1 MEQASKFSKYQIAIA
16 VLIALIQFSVVLD
29 FMVLAPL
36 GTFVMDDLKL
46 QPDQFGIVVAAYA
59 ISAFV
64 SALLTAGFAD
74 KFDRKKLLLF
84 FFGGFI
90 IGTLLCG
97 LSTNYW
103 SLLGARVFTGLFGG
117 VMGSISMAIV
127 TDVFEISKRGRIMG
141 FIQMGFGVSQIVG
154 IPFGLWLTNKFNW
167 HMPFYAIVI
176 FAAVIFVMAL
186 VYMKPIDAHLAI
198 QEKRNAFQHLGKT
211 LSNRRYQRGFLATVL
226 LATGGFMLMPFGSDF
241 AVKNLKIN
249 PESLTFMYM
258 ITGVFTFA
266 TSFIAGMLSDKVG
279 KMLMFTF
286 GTILSISIV
295 LIYTHLGPTPILY
308 IIILNVVLFIGINS
322 RIVPAQALLTSVP
335 SPQDRGAFMSLNSAI
350 QYLSGGISAFVAGL
364 IVYKDSNNYI
374 HNYPIL
380 GYVVTG
386 TSLVALMLMF
396 RLNSLLKKQP
406 VDQMLIQP
414 EVEPNPDLLDN

>member
-1 MEQASKFSKYQIAIA
+1 MENQKKFTKYQAVIAL
-16 VLIALIQFSVVLD
+16 LIALIQFSVVLD
-29 FMVLAPL
+29 FMVLSPL
-36 GTFVMDDLKL
+36 GTFVMDDLRL
-46 QPDQFGIVVAAYA
+46 QPEQFGIVVAAYA

-64 SALLTAGFAD
+64 SAVLTAGFAD
-74 KFDRKKLLLF
+74 KFDRKKLLMF
-84 FFGGFI
+84 FFAGFI
-90 IGTLLCG
+90 LGTLLCG

-103 SLLGARVFTGLFGG
+103 TLLGARVFTGLFGG

-127 TDVFEISKRGRIMG
+127 TDVFEVSKRGRMMG

-167 HMPFYAIVI
+167 HMPFYAIVV
-176 FAAVIFVMAL
+176 FAIVIFVLAL
-186 VYMKPIDAHLAI
+186 VFIKPIDAHLAI
-198 QEKRNAFQHLGKT
+198 QEKRNPFQHLYKT

-249 PESLTFMYM
+249 PDSLTFMYM

-266 TSFIAGMLSDKVG
+266 SSFLAGMLSDKLG
-279 KMLMFTF
+279 KMVLFTF
-286 GTILSISIV
+286 GTLLSITIV
-295 LIYTHLGPTPILY
+295 IIYTNLGVTPILY
-308 IIILNVVLFIGINS
+308 VILLNIALFIGINS

-350 QYLSGGISAFVAGL
+350 QYLSGGISAFIAGL
-364 IVYKDSNNYI
+364 IVYKDSSGHI

-386 TSLVALMLMF
+386 TSLVALILMF
-396 RLNSLLKKQP
+396 RLSILLKKP
-406 VDQMLIQP
+406 V
-414 EVEPNPDLLDN
+414 EEPKVVSEDLLDS

>member
-1 MEQASKFSKYQIAIA
+1 MENQKKFTKYQVAIA
-16 VLIALIQFSVVLD
+16 LLIALIQFSVVLD
-29 FMVLAPL
+29 FMVLSPL

-46 QPDQFGIVVAAYA
+46 QPEQFGIVVAAYA

-64 SALLTAGFAD
+64 SAVLTAGFAD
-74 KFDRKKLLLF
+74 KFDRKKLLMF
-84 FFGGFI
+84 FFAGFI
-90 IGTLLCG
+90 LGTLLCG

-103 SLLGARVFTGLFGG
+103 TLLGARVFTGLFGG

-127 TDVFEISKRGRIMG
+127 TDVFEVSKRGRMMG

-176 FAAVIFVMAL
+176 FATIVFVFAL
-186 VYMKPIDAHLAI
+186 VFMKPIDAHLAI
-198 QEKRNAFQHLGKT
+198 QEKRHPFQHLWET

-249 PESLTFMYM
+249 PNSLTFMYM

-266 TSFIAGMLSDKVG
+266 SSFLAGILSDKLG
-279 KMLMFTF
+279 KMVLFTF
-286 GTILSISIV
+286 GTLLSITIV
-295 LIYTHLGPTPILY
+295 IIYTNLGVTPILY
-308 IIILNVVLFIGINS
+308 VILLNIVLFIGINS

-350 QYLSGGISAFVAGL
+350 QYLSGGISAFIAGL
-364 IVYKDSNNYI
+364 IVYKDSSGHI
-374 HNYPIL
+374 HNYPVL

-386 TSLVALMLMF
+386 TSLIALILMF
-396 RLNSLLKKQP
+396 RLSNLLKKP
-406 VDQMLIQP
+406 V
-414 EVEPNPDLLDN
+414 EEPKVISEDLLHS

>member
-1 MEQASKFSKYQIAIA
+1 MENQTKFTSYQVWIA

-36 GTFVMDDLKL
+36 GTFVMDDLHL
-46 QPDQFGIVVAAYA
+46 QPGEFGLVVAAYA
-59 ISAFV
+59 ISAFA

-74 KFDRKKLLLF
+74 RFDRKKLLLF

-97 LSTNYW
+97 LATDYW
-103 SLLGARVFTGLFGG
+103 SLLGARIFTGLFGG

-127 TDVFEISKRGRIMG
+127 TDVFEVSKRGRMMG

-176 FAAVIFVMAL
+176 FAVIVFVMTIGF
-186 VYMKPIDAHLAI
+186 MKPIVAHLAI
-198 QEKRNAFQHLGKT
+198 QEKRNAFQHLYKT
-211 LSNRRYQRGFLATVL
+211 LSNRRYQRGFMATIL

-241 AVKNLKIN
+241 AVKNLKID
-249 PESLTFMYM
+249 PDSLTFMYM

-266 TSFIAGMLSDKVG
+266 SSFLAGMLTDKVG
-279 KMLMFTF
+279 KMAMFTF
-286 GTILSISIV
+286 GTFLSITIV
-295 LIYTHLGPTPILY
+295 LIYTNLGVTPILY
-308 IIILNVVLFIGINS
+308 VVLLNIILFIGINS

-350 QYLSGGISAFVAGL
+350 QYLSGGISASIAGL
-364 IVYKDSNNYI
+364 IVYKDASGQI
-374 HNYPIL
+374 HNYPII
-380 GYVVTG
+380 GFVVTG
-386 TSLVALMLMF
+386 TSLIALVLMF
-396 RLNSLLKKQP
+396 RLNNLLKQKP
-406 VDQMLIQP
+406 VEELPIEKIAD
-414 EVEPNPDLLDN
+414 PDLLDS

>member
-1 MEQASKFSKYQIAIA
+1 MEQTSKFSRYQLLMT
-16 VLIALIQFSVVLD
+16 VLIALIQFAVVLD

-36 GTFVMDDLKL
+36 GTFVMDDLDL
-46 QPDQFGIVVAAYA
+46 QPEKFGLVVAAYA

-90 IGTLLCG
+90 IGTLFCG
-97 LSTNYW
+97 LAVDYW
-103 SLLGARVFTGLFGG
+103 TLLGARIFTGLFGG

-127 TDVFEISKRGRIMG
+127 TDVFEPSKRGRIMG
-141 FIQMGFGVSQIVG
+141 FIQMGFGVSQIIG

-176 FAAVIFVMAL
+176 FATIIFILAFVF
-186 VYMKPIDAHLAI
+186 MKPIVGHLAI
-198 QEKRNAFQHLGKT
+198 QEKRNAFQHLYKT
-211 LSNRRYQRGFLATVL
+211 LSNRRYQRGFMATIL

-241 AVKNLKIN
+241 AVKNLKISPDN
-249 PESLTFMYM
+249 LTFMYM

-266 TSFIAGMLSDKVG
+266 SSFIAGMLSDKVG
-279 KMLMFTF
+279 KMIMFSF
-286 GTILSISIV
+286 GTFLSISIV
-295 LIYTHLGPTPILY
+295 LIYTHLGVTPLLY
-308 IIILNVVLFIGINS
+308 VVLLNIILFIGINS

-350 QYLSGGISAFVAGL
+350 QYLSGGISASIAGL
-364 IVYKDSNNYI
+364 IVYKDAAGQI
-374 HNYPIL
+374 HNYPVI

-386 TSLVALMLMF
+386 TSLVALVLMF
-396 RLNSLLKKQP
+396 RLNNLLKKP
-406 VDQMLIQP
+406 VEEAPAEKFSDP
-414 EVEPNPDLLDN
+414 ELLDQ

>member
-1 MEQASKFSKYQIAIA
+1 MENQKKFTKYQVAIA

-29 FMVLAPL
+29 FMVLSPL

-46 QPDQFGIVVAAYA
+46 QPDEFGIVVAAYA

-64 SALLTAGFAD
+64 SAVLTAGFAD
-74 KFDRKKLLLF
+74 KFDRKKLLMF
-84 FFGGFI
+84 FFAGFI
-90 IGTLLCG
+90 LGTLLCG

-103 SLLGARVFTGLFGG
+103 SLFGARVFTGLFGG

-127 TDVFEISKRGRIMG
+127 TDVFEVSKRGRMMG

-176 FAAVIFVMAL
+176 FATIVFVFAL
-186 VYMKPIDAHLAI
+186 VFMKPIVAHLAI
-198 QEKRNAFQHLGKT
+198 QEKRNPFQHLWKT
-211 LSNRRYQRGFLATVL
+211 LSNRRYQRGFFATVL

-249 PESLTFMYM
+249 PDSLTFMYM

-266 TSFIAGMLSDKVG
+266 SSFLAGMLSDKVG
-279 KMLMFTF
+279 KMVMFTF
-286 GTILSISIV
+286 GTLLSITVVI
-295 LIYTHLGPTPILY
+295 IYTNLGVTPILY
-308 IIILNVVLFIGINS
+308 VILLNIILFIGINS

-350 QYLSGGISAFVAGL
+350 QYLSGGISATIAGM
-364 IVYKDSNNYI
+364 IVYKDPTGYI
-374 HNYPIL
+374 HNYPII

-386 TSLVALMLMF
+386 TSLIALFLMF
-396 RLNSLLKKQP
+396 RLSNLLKKP
-406 VDQMLIQP
+406 VE
-414 EVEPNPDLLDN
+414 EVKVVSDDLLDG

>member
-1 MEQASKFSKYQIAIA
+1 MENQKKFTKYQAVIA

-29 FMVLAPL
+29 FMVLSPL

-46 QPDQFGIVVAAYA
+46 QPEQFGIVVAAYA

-64 SALLTAGFAD
+64 SAVLTAGFAD
-74 KFDRKKLLLF
+74 KFDRKKLLMF
-84 FFGGFI
+84 FFAGFI
-90 IGTLLCG
+90 LGTLLCG

-103 SLLGARVFTGLFGG
+103 TLLGARVFTGLFGG

-127 TDVFEISKRGRIMG
+127 TDVFEVSKRGRMMG

-176 FAAVIFVMAL
+176 FAVVIFVLAL
-186 VYMKPIDAHLAI
+186 VFIKPIDAHLAI
-198 QEKRNAFQHLGKT
+198 QEKRHPFQHLYKT

-249 PESLTFMYM
+249 PDSLTFMYM

-266 TSFIAGMLSDKVG
+266 SSFLAGMLSDKLG
-279 KMLMFTF
+279 KMALFTF
-286 GTILSISIV
+286 GTLLSITIV
-295 LIYTHLGPTPILY
+295 IIYTNLGVTPILY
-308 IIILNVVLFIGINS
+308 VILLNIALFIGINS

-350 QYLSGGISAFVAGL
+350 QYLSGGISAFIAGL
-364 IVYKDSNNYI
+364 IVYKDSSGHIY
-374 HNYPIL
+374 NYPIL

-386 TSLVALMLMF
+386 TSLIALILMF
-396 RLNSLLKKQP
+396 RLSNLLKKP
-406 VDQMLIQP
+406 V
-414 EVEPNPDLLDN
+414 EEPKVVSEDLLDL

>member
-1 MEQASKFSKYQIAIA
+1 MKNQIESKFTRYQVIIAL
-16 VLIALIQFSVVLD
+16 LIALIQFSVVLD
-29 FMVLAPL
+29 FMVLSPL
-36 GTFVMDDLKL
+36 GTFVMDDMKL
-46 QPDQFGIVVAAYA
+46 QPEQFGVVVAAYA
-59 ISAFV
+59 ISAFI

-84 FFGGFI
+84 FFAGFI

-103 SLLGARVFTGLFGG
+103 SLLGARIFTGLFGG

-127 TDVFEISKRGRIMG
+127 TDVFEVTKRGRIMG
-141 FIQMGFGVSQIVG
+141 FIQMGFGVSQIIG
-154 IPFGLWLTNKFNW
+154 IPFGLWLTSHFNW

-176 FAAVIFVMAL
+176 FASVIFASAVAF
-186 VYMKPIDAHLAI
+186 MKPIDAHLAI
-198 QEKRNAFQHLGKT
+198 QDKRNAFQHLIKT
-211 LSNRRYQRGFLATVL
+211 FSNKRYQRGFLATVL

-249 PESLTFMYM
+249 PDSLTFMYM

-266 TSFIAGMLSDKVG
+266 TSFVSGMLSDKVG
-279 KMLMFTF
+279 KMVMFTF
-286 GTILSISIV
+286 GTLLSITIV
-295 LIYTHLGPTPILY
+295 IIYTNLGVTPIAFVICLN
-308 IIILNVVLFIGINS
+308 IIMFIGINS

-350 QYLSGGISAFVAGL
+350 QYLSGGVSAFIAGL
-364 IVYKDSNNYI
+364 IVYKDPTGHI

-386 TSLVALMLMF
+386 TSLVALVLMF
-396 RLNSLLKKQP
+396 RLNNLLKKPAEEVQP
-406 VDQMLIQP
+406 IP
-414 EVEPNPDLLDN
+414 VESPDLLDN

>member
-1 MEQASKFSKYQIAIA
+1 MENQTKFTRYQVLIAL
-16 VLIALIQFSVVLD
+16 LIALIQFSVVLD

-36 GTFVMDDLKL
+36 GTFVMDDMKL
-46 QPDQFGIVVAAYA
+46 QPEKFGLVVAAYA

-74 KFDRKKLLLF
+74 KFDRKKLLMF
-84 FFGGFI
+84 FFAGFI
-90 IGTLLCG
+90 LGTLLCG

-127 TDVFEISKRGRIMG
+127 TDVFEVSKRGRMMG

-176 FAAVIFVMAL
+176 FATIIFVLAL
-186 VYMKPIDAHLAI
+186 IFMKPIVAHLAI
-198 QEKRNAFQHLGKT
+198 QEKRNPFQHLYKT
-211 LSNRRYQRGFLATVL
+211 LSNRRYQRGFMATIL

-241 AVKNLKIN
+241 AVKNLKIDPDN
-249 PESLTFMYM
+249 LTFLYM

-266 TSFIAGMLSDKVG
+266 SSFIAGMLSDKVG
-279 KMLMFTF
+279 KMIMFTF
-286 GTILSISIV
+286 GTILSIAVVI
-295 LIYTHLGPTPILY
+295 IYTNLGVTPILY
-308 IIILNVVLFIGINS
+308 VILLNIILFIGINS

-350 QYLSGGISAFVAGL
+350 QYLSGGISASIAGL
-364 IVYKDSNNYI
+364 IVYKDASGHI
-374 HNYPIL
+374 HNYPII

-386 TSLVALMLMF
+386 TSLIALFLMF
-396 RLNSLLKKQP
+396 RLNNLLKKP
-406 VDQMLIQP
+406 VEEIIP
-414 EVEPNPDLLDN
+414 IREESKDLLDG